1 MLNGISNAAST
12 LGRQLVGIASRVSS
26 AGGTGFSVA
35 PQAVRLTPVKVHSP
49 FSPGSSNVNARTIFN
64 VSSQVT
70 SFTPSRPAP
79 PPPTSGQASGASR
92 PLPPIA
98 QALKEHLAAYEKS
111 KGPEALGFKPAR
123 QAPPPPTSGQASGA
137 SRPLPPI
144 AQALKEHLAAYEK
157 SKGPEALGFKP
168 VRQAPPPPTSGQ
180 ASGASRPLPPIA
192 QALKEHLAAYEK
204 SKGPE
209 ALG

>member
-157 SKGPEALGFKP
+157 SKGPEALGFK
-168 VRQAPPPPTSGQ
+168 
-180 ASGASRPLPPIA
+180 
-192 QALKEHLAAYEK
+192 
-204 SKGPE
+204 
-209 ALG
+209 

>member
-144 AQALKEHLAAYEK
+144 AQALKEHLVAYEK

-168 VRQAPPPPTSGQ
+168 ARQAPPPPTGPSG
-180 ASGASRPLPPIA
+180 LPPLA
-192 QALKEHLAAYEK
+192 QALKDHLAAYEQ
-204 SKGPE
+204 SKKG
-209 ALG
+209 

>member
-168 VRQAPPPPTSGQ
+168 A
-180 ASGASRPLPPIA
+180 
-192 QALKEHLAAYEK
+192 
-204 SKGPE
+204 
-209 ALG
+209 